1 MKLKSSLKSFI
12 FLIPLI
18 LVFSKA
24 IAEPTFVQSKSI
36 AAATYYG
43 FTFNNDGT
51 KMYALKSANTNSVVI
66 EFILSTAYDISTAT
80 ENQTK
85 NIYVD
90 GSLIA
95 TQVVFNNDGTKMFI
109 VNHGYQ
115 KEIDYWS
122 LTTAFDISTATH
134 DGAFSISGQEAR
146 ANSVAFN
153 NDGTRMFVAGV
164 GNYRL
169 EQDRIHEYSLDTAFD
184 LSSRTHLNTEE
195 MSSFQSYIDGVT
207 FKDDGTKMYTIDNE
221 SNLISQFKL
230 TTPYDVSTLSLE
242 GTYNIDSHDTEGREV
257 AFSNDGSKMFFI
269 GNANDKVYEFN
280 LSCNWSIIDGAC
292 DDPVG
297 KYKGGKDHLAIIDS
311 QTATR

>member
-1 MKLKSSLKSFI
+1 MKLKSCLRSFI

-109 VNHGYQ
+109 ANHLGSEQ
-115 KEIDYWS
+115 IQYWS
-122 LTTAFDISTATH
+122 LSTAFDISTATFN
-134 DGAFSISGQEAR
+134 DVEDISSQEER
-146 ANSVAFN
+146 ANSIAFN
-153 NDGTRMFVAGV
+153 NDGTRMVVAGV
-164 GNYRL
+164 GNNS
-169 EQDRIHEYSLDTAFD
+169 QVRIHEYSLATPFD
-184 LSSRTHLNTEE
+184 LSS
-195 MSSFQSYIDGVT
+195 GVNI
-207 FKDDGTKMYTIDNE
+207 YSTIA
-221 SNLISQFKL
+221 S
-230 TTPYDVSTLSLE
+230 DVLSL
-242 GTYNIDSHDTEGREV
+242 S
-257 AFSNDGSKMFFI
+257 A
-269 GNANDKVYEFN
+269 VYIFVPSLLN
-280 LSCNWSIIDGAC
+280 VS
-292 DDPVG
+292 P
-297 KYKGGKDHLAIIDS
+297 K
-311 QTATR
+311 